1 MIQTR
6 ELRRKAEL
14 DGVEATARHFSEAVE
29 AGHLVPGDFSL
40 RGLFEALVTNAEG
53 VMVGRDVLDECCDPR
68 GPQKTLAESA
78 AVVDTSHFANV
89 SGLLTTRQAL
99 SAYQAEDFLITG
111 LIPTVSARRQN
122 ERLSG
127 VSLVGN
133 PSMVVG
139 EGQVYPTAGLTEDY
153 VDLPRMAKRGF
164 IVPITKEAIFFDET
178 AQVLRNASD
187 LGREFG
193 IDKENR
199 AIDCLIDENT
209 TAHRYRWRDA
219 TYATYQTSTPWINS
233 KTSNSLVDWNQINAL
248 EQLFAN
254 MVDPNTG
261 NPINV
266 MANTLVVHPSLE
278 ATAMRILDALGVAY
292 HAGGYVTNAT
302 VTQTNAPNP
311 VGRAGSRYSTKY
323 RIVSSRFLGA
333 RLATDTHWFLCNP
346 EKAFAYREA
355 WPATVSQAPMDSEEE
370 FNKDIAFRFK
380 VSEFGAYATIDPRYT
395 AKSD

>member
-14 DGVEATARHFSEAVE
+14 DGVEATARHLSESIE
-29 AGHLVPGDFSL
+29 AGELTPNDFSL
-40 RGLFEALVTNAEG
+40 RGLFETLVTNRDG
-53 VMVGRDVLDECCDPR
+53 TNVGPDVLEECCDPR

-78 AVVDTSHFANV
+78 STVDTSHFANV
-89 SGLLTTRQAL
+89 SGLLTMREAM
-99 SAYQAEDFLITG
+99 AGYQAEEFLVTG
-111 LIPTVSARRQN
+111 LIPTMSARRQL
-122 ERLSG
+122 ERLGG
-127 VSLVGN
+127 VTLVGN
-133 PSMVVG
+133 QSMVVP
-139 EGQVYPTAGLTEDY
+139 EGQVYPTAGLTEDF
-153 VDLPRMAKRGF
+153 VDLPRMVKRGF

-178 AQVLRNASD
+178 AQVLRNASE

-209 TAHRYRWRDA
+209 TAHRYKWRGT
-219 TYATYQTSTPWINS
+219 TYATYQTTTPYINS
-233 KTSNSLVDWNQINAL
+233 KTSNSLLDWNQINAL

-261 NPINV
+261 NPISV

-278 ATAMRILDALGVAY
+278 ATAMRIMDALGIAY
-292 HAGGYVTNAT
+292 HSGGYAVSGNL
-302 VTQTNAPNP
+302 TQTMAPNP
-311 VGRAGSRYSTKY
+311 VGRNGSRYSTKY

-355 WPATVSQAPMDSEEE
+355 WAATQSQAPLNSEEE

-380 VSEFGAYATIDPRYT
+380 ISEMGAYATLDPRYT